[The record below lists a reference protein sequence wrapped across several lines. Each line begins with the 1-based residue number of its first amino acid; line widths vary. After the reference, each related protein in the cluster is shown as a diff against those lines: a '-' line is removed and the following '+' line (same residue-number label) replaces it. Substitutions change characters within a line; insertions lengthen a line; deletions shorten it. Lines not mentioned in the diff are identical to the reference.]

1 MQIMQIFAKWTKLT
15 WNRLKELSLISK
27 LRNSLIVKNFEL
39 ILKISSSS
47 LLLMISKELQ
57 LLKSFKWS
65 LLGKLVLGPVE

>member
-39 ILKISSSS
+39 ILKMSSSS

>member
-39 ILKISSSS
+39 ILKMSSS

>member
-39 ILKISSSS
+39 ILKMSSS

-57 LLKSFKWS
+57 LLKSFKWL